1 MNDWVNWT
9 DYSNAVTPEAQRLA
23 DEREKLKQQQRD
35 QMIAASEKL
44 KGEQALDIRTGGKGE
59 ITSLPGYADLVK
71 QQEAGQGQWAAQ
83 QARGWEA
90 LLGGQQD
97 KPQASGW
104 SGLDKR
110 LSDIQAR
117 GQLDVTKRDADEKAK
132 IERERKEGE
141 ERNKKTQAE
150 YIYSKQLQDYL
161 SQITGG
167 GRRGSVTPKQ
177 REKILREFNSLPPD
191 EQRRRVASFVI
202 DREKRPHVYKT
213 KDTYTP
219 RE

>member
-110 LSDIQAR
+110 LTDIQAR
-117 GQLDVTKRDADEKAK
+117 GQLDVTKRDADAKAK

-141 ERNKKTQAE
+141 ERLKREQAE
-150 YIYSKQLQDYL
+150 YIYSRQLQDY
-161 SQITGG
+161 I
-167 GRRGSVTPKQ
+167 
-177 REKILREFNSLPPD
+177 REKVGRTRSHRQNAKNEAKFMREWNKLTPD
-191 EQRRRVASFVI
+191 EQRRKVAAWAIS
-202 DREKRPHVYKT
+202 REQNPQLHAT

-219 RE
+219 ED